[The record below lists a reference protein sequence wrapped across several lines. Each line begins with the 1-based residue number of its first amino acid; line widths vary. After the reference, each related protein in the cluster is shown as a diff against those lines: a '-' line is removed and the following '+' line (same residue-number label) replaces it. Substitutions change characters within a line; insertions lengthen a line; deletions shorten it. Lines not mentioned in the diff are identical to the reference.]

1 MSIENLKGD
10 FPKLREAA
18 FVSCGALIKTS
29 LVDFPGCVAA
39 TLFLKGCNLRCPYCY
54 NKALVLGGEDETLQ
68 NADEVISLLQK
79 RSGLLQG
86 FVISGGEPLLNPIT
100 EELIKAAKSLGYK
113 IKLDTNGTFP
123 QLLEKLIKNEET
135 RPDFI
140 AMDIKT
146 SPSRYSILS
155 QSNAAESFA
164 EKLEK
169 TISLMKENY
178 TAENREWRTV
188 LVPPLVKVSDIE
200 EMGKMLPEDASWQFA
215 NFRPENCIDPEY
227 NKISPYLDKQIN
239 EIIGCAEKFVKNA
252 ALR

>member
-1 MSIENLKGD
+1 MAIENLKGD

-29 LVDFPGCVAA
+29 LVDYPGNVAA

-68 NADEVISLLQK
+68 TADEVISLLQK

-100 EELIKAAKSLGYK
+100 PELIKAAKSLGYK

-123 QLLEKLIKNEET
+123 DLLENLIKNEET

-140 AMDIKT
+140 AMDLKT
-146 SPSRYSILS
+146 SPSRYSLLTQEKKS
-155 QSNAAESFA
+155 ESFG
-164 EKLEK
+164 EKLKK
-169 TISLMKENY
+169 TIFLMTENY
-178 TAENREWRTV
+178 STENREWRTV
-188 LVPPLVKVSDIE
+188 LVPPLVKIADIE
-200 EMGKMLPEDASWQFA
+200 EMGKMLGKDASWQFA

-227 NKISPYLDKQIN
+227 NKIAPYLDNEIN
-239 EIIGCAEKFVKNA
+239 EIIECAKSFVKNA
-252 ALR
+252 VLR